1 MAKTIAVTEQPS
13 TGLQQLKSQ
22 PARLDRVPQGRAQR
36 DAQGDLALAR
46 RGAVDHDRR
55 PRHRLHL
62 RRVLLAGGQHHRPG
76 DRGPAAP
83 PDHSTKQI
91 RAFPGKASR
100 EKQTMREK
108 GTTMAA
114 EEQNPEEQNPEGER
128 PETHEQLAPP
138 VNENFKWYII
148 HAYSGFERKVRESL
162 ESRITAFG
170 LQNRIGRI
178 MIPTEPVTELR
189 NGKKYTIERV
199 FLPGYV
205 LVEMELD
212 NDLWHVIKNT
222 PRVTGF
228 LGTGD
233 KPVALSEQEV
243 SSILF
248 RSDAAKDKPSM
259 KVKFEKGEQVRINEG
274 PFANFTGAVDDVNE
288 DRQTL
293 KVMVSIFGR
302 STPVEIEFSKVD
314 KVDRVALPT

>member
-1 MAKTIAVTEQPS
+1 MAKGT
-13 TGLQQLKSQ
+13 
-22 PARLDRVPQGRAQR
+22 
-36 DAQGDLALAR
+36 
-46 RGAVDHDRR
+46 
-55 PRHRLHL
+55 
-62 RRVLLAGGQHHRPG
+62 
-76 DRGPAAP
+76 
-83 PDHSTKQI
+83 
-91 RAFPGKASR
+91 
-100 EKQTMREK
+100 
-108 GTTMAA
+108 TTMAA
-114 EEQNPEEQNPEGER
+114 DEQVPEAQNPEGEQ
-128 PETHEQLAPP
+128 PTEQLAPP

-162 ESRITAFG
+162 ESRIMAFG

-233 KPVALSEQEV
+233 NPVALSEQEV

-248 RSDAAKDKPSM
+248 RSDVSKDKPPM
-259 KVKFEKGEQVRINEG
+259 KVKFDKGEQVRINEG
-274 PFANFTGAVDDVNE
+274 PFANFTGTVDDVNE

-314 KVDRVALPT
+314 KVTE

>member
-1 MAKTIAVTEQPS
+1 
-13 TGLQQLKSQ
+13 
-22 PARLDRVPQGRAQR
+22 
-36 DAQGDLALAR
+36 
-46 RGAVDHDRR
+46 
-55 PRHRLHL
+55 
-62 RRVLLAGGQHHRPG
+62 
-76 DRGPAAP
+76 
-83 PDHSTKQI
+83 
-91 RAFPGKASR
+91 
-100 EKQTMREK
+100 MREE
-108 GTTMAA
+108 GITMAA
-114 EEQNPEEQNPEGER
+114 EEQNPVEQNLQADS
-128 PETHEQLAPP
+128 TEQLAPP

-199 FLPGYV
+199 FLPGSV
-205 LVEMELD
+205 LVEMDLD

-233 KPVALSEQEV
+233 NPVALSEQEV

-248 RSDAAKDKPSM
+248 RSETSANKPTM
-259 KVKFEKGEQVRINEG
+259 KVKFDKGEQVRINEG
-274 PFANFTGAVDDVNE
+274 PFANFTGAVDDIHE
-288 DRQTL
+288 DKQTL

-314 KVDRVALPT
+314 KIVDE

>member
-1 MAKTIAVTEQPS
+1 
-13 TGLQQLKSQ
+13 
-22 PARLDRVPQGRAQR
+22 
-36 DAQGDLALAR
+36 
-46 RGAVDHDRR
+46 
-55 PRHRLHL
+55 
-62 RRVLLAGGQHHRPG
+62 
-76 DRGPAAP
+76 
-83 PDHSTKQI
+83 
-91 RAFPGKASR
+91 
-100 EKQTMREK
+100 MREE

-114 EEQNPEEQNPEGER
+114 EEQNPEEQNTEAINAGGE
-128 PETHEQLAPP
+128 PSIEQPTDQLAPP

-233 KPVALSEQEV
+233 NPVALSEQEV

-248 RSDAAKDKPSM
+248 RSDASKDKPSM
-259 KVKFEKGEQVRINEG
+259 KIKFDKGEQVRINEG
-274 PFANFTGAVDDVNE
+274 PFANFTGTVDDVNE

-314 KVDRVALPT
+314 KVEE

>member
-1 MAKTIAVTEQPS
+1 M
-13 TGLQQLKSQ
+13 
-22 PARLDRVPQGRAQR
+22 
-36 DAQGDLALAR
+36 
-46 RGAVDHDRR
+46 
-55 PRHRLHL
+55 
-62 RRVLLAGGQHHRPG
+62 
-76 DRGPAAP
+76 
-83 PDHSTKQI
+83 
-91 RAFPGKASR
+91 
-100 EKQTMREK
+100 
-108 GTTMAA
+108 A
-114 EEQNPEEQNPEGER
+114 EELNPAEGENGGEQI
-128 PETHEQLAPP
+128 PSDQLAPP

-162 ESRITAFG
+162 ESRIAAFG
-170 LQNRIGRI
+170 LQNKIGRI

-205 LVEMELD
+205 LIEMDLD

-233 KPVALSEQEV
+233 NPVALSEQEV

-248 RSDAAKDKPSM
+248 RTDVSKDKPTL
-259 KVKFEKGEQVRINEG
+259 KIKFDKGEQVRINEG
-274 PFANFTGAVDDVNE
+274 PFANFTGAVDEINE
-288 DRQTL
+288 DKQTL

-314 KVDRVALPT
+314 KIVE

>member
-1 MAKTIAVTEQPS
+1 
-13 TGLQQLKSQ
+13 
-22 PARLDRVPQGRAQR
+22 
-36 DAQGDLALAR
+36 
-46 RGAVDHDRR
+46 
-55 PRHRLHL
+55 
-62 RRVLLAGGQHHRPG
+62 
-76 DRGPAAP
+76 
-83 PDHSTKQI
+83 
-91 RAFPGKASR
+91 
-100 EKQTMREK
+100 MREK
-108 GTTMAA
+108 GTITMAA
-114 EEQNPEEQNPEGER
+114 DEQNPDEQKPDGEQ
-128 PETHEQLAPP
+128 PSEQLAPP

-162 ESRITAFG
+162 ESRIQAFG

-233 KPVALSEQEV
+233 SPVALSEAEV

-248 RSDAAKDKPSM
+248 RSESAKDKPSM

-274 PFANFTGAVDDVNE
+274 PFANFNGTVDDVNE

-302 STPVEIEFSKVD
+302 STPVEIEFAKVD
-314 KVDRVALPT
+314 KMEE

>member
-1 MAKTIAVTEQPS
+1 MAVEQ
-13 TGLQQLKSQ
+13 KS
-22 PARLDRVPQGRAQR
+22 
-36 DAQGDLALAR
+36 
-46 RGAVDHDRR
+46 
-55 PRHRLHL
+55 
-62 RRVLLAGGQHHRPG
+62 
-76 DRGPAAP
+76 
-83 PDHSTKQI
+83 
-91 RAFPGKASR
+91 
-100 EKQTMREK
+100 
-108 GTTMAA
+108 
-114 EEQNPEEQNPEGER
+114 PEAQNPEGEQ
-128 PETHEQLAPP
+128 PTEQLAPP

-162 ESRITAFG
+162 ESRIQAFG

-233 KPVALSEQEV
+233 KPVALSEAEV

-248 RSDAAKDKPSM
+248 RSETAKDKPSM

-274 PFANFTGAVDDVNE
+274 PFANFNGTVDDVNE

-302 STPVEIEFSKVD
+302 STPVEIEFAKVD
-314 KVDRVALPT
+314 KMEA

>member
-1 MAKTIAVTEQPS
+1 MN
-13 TGLQQLKSQ
+13 
-22 PARLDRVPQGRAQR
+22 
-36 DAQGDLALAR
+36 
-46 RGAVDHDRR
+46 
-55 PRHRLHL
+55 
-62 RRVLLAGGQHHRPG
+62 
-76 DRGPAAP
+76 
-83 PDHSTKQI
+83 
-91 RAFPGKASR
+91 
-100 EKQTMREK
+100 M
-108 GTTMAA
+108 A
-114 EEQNPEEQNPEGER
+114 EEQNPDATLTQDGEGE
-128 PETHEQLAPP
+128 HLAPP
-138 VNENFKWYII
+138 VNESFKWYII

-162 ESRITAFG
+162 ESRIRAYN
-170 LQNRIGRI
+170 LENKIGRI

-205 LVEMELD
+205 LVEMDLD

-233 KPVALSEQEV
+233 SPVALSEQEV

-248 RSDAAKDKPSM
+248 RSDVSKDKPAM

-274 PFANFTGAVDDVNE
+274 PFANFTGAVDEINE
-288 DRQTL
+288 DKQTL

-314 KVDRVALPT
+314 KIVDE

>member
-1 MAKTIAVTEQPS
+1 MK
-13 TGLQQLKSQ
+13 
-22 PARLDRVPQGRAQR
+22 
-36 DAQGDLALAR
+36 
-46 RGAVDHDRR
+46 
-55 PRHRLHL
+55 
-62 RRVLLAGGQHHRPG
+62 
-76 DRGPAAP
+76 
-83 PDHSTKQI
+83 
-91 RAFPGKASR
+91 R
-100 EKQTMREK
+100 EKA
-108 GTTMAA
+108 TTTTAT
-114 EEQNPEEQNPEGER
+114 ENPEEQNTEALNATGE
-128 PETHEQLAPP
+128 PTEQLAPP

-189 NGKKYTIERV
+189 NGKKYTIDRV

-233 KPVALSEQEV
+233 NPVALSEQEV

-248 RSDAAKDKPSM
+248 RSDSAKDKPSM
-259 KVKFEKGEQVRINEG
+259 KVKYEKGEQVRINEG
-274 PFANFTGAVDDVNE
+274 PFANFTGAVDDINE
-288 DRQTL
+288 DKQTL

-314 KVDRVALPT
+314 KVTE

>member
-1 MAKTIAVTEQPS
+1 
-13 TGLQQLKSQ
+13 
-22 PARLDRVPQGRAQR
+22 
-36 DAQGDLALAR
+36 
-46 RGAVDHDRR
+46 
-55 PRHRLHL
+55 
-62 RRVLLAGGQHHRPG
+62 
-76 DRGPAAP
+76 
-83 PDHSTKQI
+83 
-91 RAFPGKASR
+91 
-100 EKQTMREK
+100 MREK

-114 EEQNPEEQNPEGER
+114 EEQNPEEQNPQGDSSS
-128 PETHEQLAPP
+128 EQLAPP

-170 LQNRIGRI
+170 LQNKIGRI

-189 NGKKYTIERV
+189 NGKKYTIDRV

-205 LVEMELD
+205 LVEMDLD

-233 KPVALSEQEV
+233 NPVALSEQEV

-274 PFANFTGAVDDVNE
+274 PFANFTGAVDDINE
-288 DRQTL
+288 DKQTL

-314 KVDRVALPT
+314 KVTE

>member
-1 MAKTIAVTEQPS
+1 MYEEGI
-13 TGLQQLKSQ
+13 
-22 PARLDRVPQGRAQR
+22 
-36 DAQGDLALAR
+36 
-46 RGAVDHDRR
+46 
-55 PRHRLHL
+55 
-62 RRVLLAGGQHHRPG
+62 
-76 DRGPAAP
+76 
-83 PDHSTKQI
+83 
-91 RAFPGKASR
+91 
-100 EKQTMREK
+100 
-108 GTTMAA
+108 TMAV
-114 EEQNPEEQNPEGER
+114 EEQNPEAVNPEGGQ
-128 PETHEQLAPP
+128 PTEQLAPP

-162 ESRITAFG
+162 ESRVRAFG
-170 LQNRIGRI
+170 LENRIGRI

-233 KPVALSEQEV
+233 NPVALSEQEV

-248 RSDAAKDKPSM
+248 RSESTTNKPSM

-274 PFANFTGAVDDVNE
+274 PFANFTGTVDDVNE

-314 KVDRVALPT
+314 KVTE

>member
-1 MAKTIAVTEQPS
+1 MHEEGTQTM
-13 TGLQQLKSQ
+13 
-22 PARLDRVPQGRAQR
+22 
-36 DAQGDLALAR
+36 
-46 RGAVDHDRR
+46 AVDEQTPEAQD
-55 PRHRLHL
+55 P
-62 RRVLLAGGQHHRPG
+62 GG
-76 DRGPAAP
+76 
-83 PDHSTKQI
+83 
-91 RAFPGKASR
+91 
-100 EKQTMREK
+100 
-108 GTTMAA
+108 
-114 EEQNPEEQNPEGER
+114 
-128 PETHEQLAPP
+128 ETPTAQLAPP

-162 ESRITAFG
+162 ESRIQAFG
-170 LQNRIGRI
+170 LHNRIGRI

-205 LVEMELD
+205 LVEMDLD

-233 KPVALSEQEV
+233 KPVALSEAEV

-248 RSDAAKDKPSM
+248 RSEAAKDKPSM

-274 PFANFTGAVDDVNE
+274 PFANFNGTVDDVNE

-302 STPVEIEFSKVD
+302 STPVEIEFAKVD
-314 KVDRVALPT
+314 KMEA